1 MERTDVAIIQLV
13 FAVTIRVVIMSVVK
27 MSVVLQDNIVVHAVV
42 VILDK
47 NVVVQVVVKF
57 VVVMVL

>member
-1 MERTDVAIIQLV
+1 VERTDVAIIQLV